1 MYIIDAQVRV
11 SQINER
17 FELNLPED
25 ASNYETIG
33 GLVFSKIG
41 RIPRLGESI
50 TTDEGVMLTVTK
62 MRSRQILT
70 IKMTLPEKTEENTDT
85 EKKD

>member
-11 SQINER
+11 AQINER

-70 IKMTLPEKTEENTDT
+70 IKMILPEQKAENTNPEKTE
-85 EKKD
+85 